1 MTDLKTQTNMRNILT
16 HIILLLVVISC
27 SPREKVPKEFPDED
41 EMAQILADLYVVES
55 IITHGRRSVNDQ
67 LADDEI
73 PGYYRKVLS
82 EYDLSTEEF
91 DTIRDWYSAHP
102 YHFQKVYDKVIVLLS
117 EHEAEVNRQIQAEE
131 EKKDTTPVIRD
142 LWDDERIMAV
152 TPDDTVNHR
161 LPFKIK
167 VDSITGGQ
175 IRLSAVYKFLRE
187 DLSREGKTIVIT
199 QYADSTAD
207 TVSHDITKTF
217 KNNPITL
224 HMNIDSV
231 TPLVEISGFLFDHDT
246 SLVTSVEFSNIRLE
260 HLVRKNMS
268 KSPEMK
274 PLKPSPE
281 RHDLR

>member
-1 MTDLKTQTNMRNILT
+1 MRNKLI
-16 HIILLLVVISC
+16 HIILLFVVISC
-27 SPREKVPKEFPDED
+27 SPREKVPKEFPNED
-41 EMAQILADLYVVES
+41 EMAQILAELYVVES
-55 IITHGRRSVNDQ
+55 IITHGRSSVNDQ
-67 LADDEI
+67 MADDEI

-91 DTIRDWYSAHP
+91 DTIRDWYAAHP

-117 EHEAEVNRQIQAEE
+117 EREADLNRQIQAEE

-142 LWDDERIMAV
+142 LWDDERIMTV
-152 TPDDTVNHR
+152 TPADTVNHR
-161 LPFKIK
+161 LPFKMQ

-187 DLSREGKTIVIT
+187 DLSREGKTLLIA

-217 KNNPITL
+217 KNNPLTL
-224 HMNIDSV
+224 QLNIDSV

-246 SLVTSVEFSNIRLE
+246 SFVPSVEFSNIRLE
-260 HLVRKNMS
+260 HLVRKNKI

-274 PLKPSPE
+274 AIKPSPE